1 MRRLMVISGIV
12 GLLLLAGS
20 AQSQTTPTQFMDTK
34 EIVPGMRGF
43 GLSVFEGSRIDTF
56 SVEVLGVMKNM
67 FYAKHDLI
75 MVRISGPYVDKAGV
89 IAGMSGS
96 PVYID
101 GKLVGAL
108 AYSFGQL
115 PKEPIG
121 AVTPISQMLE
131 IQKAFTTDSPHQEN
145 LGDSETINEP
155 GQGLRDRA
163 SPSGAAQPLSTGSFL
178 KPISVPMVCSGFDPA
193 VLRLFDETFRKKGLI
208 PIQGGGG
215 SIQGT
220 AGSITAHTL
229 EPGSAVAVQLI
240 RGDFNL
246 SATGTVTYRDGK
258 TILAFGHPFLWTGAL
273 DVPMAKAEIITVIPD
288 LASSTKLSNTTDAVG
303 SVLWDHTNGLYGEL
317 GRSARMIPVHIVYQS
332 GAQPADKYDFE
343 VMMGKEWTPTLV
355 NMAVS
360 NTILGRGRL
369 GGERT
374 IRLEGRVGMKGR
386 SDIVLHDLFS
396 GQLTLPAMT
405 SDVTGLLST
414 VLENPFVTPHIES
427 IDITLHSS
435 NERRTAQ
442 IEGVWYDRNEVVPGD
457 TLGVTVFLRPYRGDR
472 VVKKIAI
479 PLPKN
484 MEGGVLQV
492 LVGTGQ
498 AVTQHELRSTPH
510 RFRPEEANQ
519 LITLLNNQRTNN
531 DIYIRLYQSN
541 PGGAVKG
548 TEMTGLPPSV
558 LSVMNS
564 DRTNGSFIPIN
575 ELVLVEARIETDYVV
590 TGQSRSQLTV
600 KR

>member
-1 MRRLMVISGIV
+1 
-12 GLLLLAGS
+12 
-20 AQSQTTPTQFMDTK
+20 MDTS

-43 GLSVFEGSRIDTF
+43 GLSVFAGSRIDTF
-56 SVEVLGVMKNM
+56 SVEVLGVIKNM

-96 PVYID
+96 PVYIN

-131 IQKAFTTDSPHQEN
+131 IQHAFTADSPSQEN
-145 LGDSETINEP
+145 RGSSETNDDSER
-155 GQGLRDRA
+155 GLQDMA
-163 SPSGAAQPLSTGSFL
+163 SPTGTGRELSSGSFL
-178 KPISVPMVCSGFDPA
+178 KPIGVPMVFSGFDPA
-193 VLRLFDETFRKKGLI
+193 ILRLFDETFRKKGLI

-215 SIQGT
+215 SVQGT
-220 AGSITAHTL
+220 ASLGTDLTL

-246 SATGTVTYRDGK
+246 SATGTVTYRDGNS
-258 TILAFGHPFLWTGAL
+258 ILAFGHPFLWTGAL
-273 DVPMAKAEIITVIPD
+273 NVSMAKADIITVIPD

-303 SVLWDHTNGLYGEL
+303 TVLWDHTNGLYGEL
-317 GRSARMIPVHIVYQS
+317 GRAAQMIPVHIAYQT
-332 GAQPADKYDFE
+332 GALPSETYNFE
-343 VMMGKEWTPTLV
+343 VMMATEWTPTLV

-374 IRLEGRVGMKGR
+374 ISLDGRVRLKGR

-405 SDVTGLLST
+405 SDVTGLLSA
-414 VLENPFVTPHIES
+414 VLENPFVTPQINS

-442 IEGVWYDRNEVVPGD
+442 IEGVWYDRNEVAPGD
-457 TLGVTVFLRPYRGDR
+457 TLGVTVILRPYRGDR

-479 PLPKN
+479 SLPKN
-484 MEGGVLQV
+484 MEEGALQA
-492 LVGTGQ
+492 LVGTGAALNQ
-498 AVTQHELRSTPH
+498 YELRSTPH

-519 LITLLNNQRTNN
+519 LIDLLNNHRTNN
-531 DIYIRLYQSN
+531 EIYIRLYQSN

-548 TEMTGLPPSV
+548 TEMAGLPPSV

-564 DRTNGSFIPIN
+564 DRTNGSFTPIN

-590 TGQSRSQLTV
+590 TGQSRSRLTV